1 MNHNSYKVFTVKLR
15 VLEGSQEHKIL
26 NFLNNKALIPYDK
39 SQMILVALKAFWLT
53 LCLFSGREPTQTI
66 QASFAQSAYLWK
78 LQQEYLKQQTGIA
91 LDVDSHEHKQTL
103 EFIQPMRAKT
113 ADSFV
118 GETANAQPL
127 TPPQVFSPFGNGV
140 ISDY

>member
-1 MNHNSYKVFTVKLR
+1 MNHNYKVFTIKLR

-26 NFLNNKALIPYDK
+26 DFLNNKAVIPYDK

-53 LCLFSGREPTQTI
+53 LCLFSSRESTQTI

-78 LQQEYLKQQTGIA
+78 LQQEYLKQQTGIE
-91 LDVDSHEHKQTL
+91 LDFVDSAQSKQTL
-103 EFIQPMRAKT
+103 NVQHTEGKT
-113 ADSFV
+113 VDSFV
-118 GETANAQPL
+118 VESVRAQPL
-127 TPPQVFSPFGNGV
+127 PLPQTFSPFGNSV

>member
-1 MNHNSYKVFTVKLR
+1 MNHSYKVFTVKLR

-26 NFLNNKALIPYDK
+26 DFLNNKALIPYDK

-53 LCLFSGREPTQTI
+53 LCLFSGRESTQTI

-78 LQQEYLKQQTGIA
+78 LQQEYLKQQTGIE
-91 LDVDSHEHKQTL
+91 LDFVDSDEEKQTL
-103 EFIQPMRAKT
+103 NNVQHTESKT
-113 ADSFV
+113 VDSFMV
-118 GETANAQPL
+118 ESGRTQPL
-127 TPPQVFSPFGNGV
+127 PPPQTFSPFGNSV

>member
-1 MNHNSYKVFTVKLR
+1 MSHSYKVFTVKLR

-26 NFLNNKALIPYDK
+26 EFLNNKALIPYDK

-53 LCLFSGREPTQTI
+53 LCLFSGRESTQTI

-78 LQQEYLKQQTGIA
+78 LQQEYLKQQTGIE
-91 LDVDSHEHKQTL
+91 LDFVDSDKEKQTQG
-103 EFIQPMRAKT
+103 IVQHTKGKT
-113 ADSFV
+113 VDSFV
-118 GETANAQPL
+118 VESAS
-127 TPPQVFSPFGNGV
+127 TPPQPPHQAFSPFGNSV